1 MRVFATIV
9 QEEKLRT
16 RGNFAINVM
25 PGSLEVQK
33 VSVMN
38 ALKVSFS
45 LTRVKQAART
55 ASMDKSTEDALLVWT
70 ARLEKEA
77 ETRMG
82 LVLLVT
88 LVSSKKKKVNRAA
101 RTASTE
107 KST

>member
-16 RGNFAINVM
+16 KGNFAINVTLD
-25 PGSLEVQK
+25 SLEAQK

-38 ALKVSFS
+38 VLKVNFS
-45 LTRVKQAART
+45 LSRVKQAART
-55 ASMDKSTEDALLVWT
+55 ASTEKWTKDALLVFT
-70 ARLEKEA
+70 ARLGKEVVQA
-77 ETRMG
+77 WV

-88 LVSSKKKKVNRAA
+88 LASSKRKRVNRAA